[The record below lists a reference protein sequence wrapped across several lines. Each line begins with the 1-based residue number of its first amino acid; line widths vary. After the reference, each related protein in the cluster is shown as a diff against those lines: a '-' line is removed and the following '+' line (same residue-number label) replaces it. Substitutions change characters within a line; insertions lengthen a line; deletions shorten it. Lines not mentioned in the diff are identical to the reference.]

1 MRKIKIYLSG
11 AMGGLSVEEQMIWRT
26 KIRNMIRNDGFG
38 NRVIFHSPPE
48 YFPWTEK
55 IEDSERKSEKEV
67 MEYDLYQVRTS
78 DLIIV
83 NFNKPDS
90 IGTAMELMLAKELHI
105 PIIGLNED
113 NLPLH
118 SWLVECCNRMCSTK
132 KELVDY
138 VERFYLYEDSK

>member
-1 MRKIKIYLSG
+1 MGKIKIYLSG
-11 AMGGLSVEEQMIWRT
+11 AMGGLSEKEQMAWRIQ
-26 KIRNMIRNDGFG
+26 IRDMIRNGEFG

-48 YFPWTEK
+48 YFLWTEK
-55 IEDSERKSEKEV
+55 IEDSERKSEREV

-105 PIIGLNED
+105 PIVGLNED
-113 NLPLH
+113 NLVLH
-118 SWLVECCNRMCSTK
+118 SWLVECCNRICDTK
-132 KELVDY
+132 EELVDY
-138 VERFYLYEDSK
+138 VNRFYLYEDSK